1 MSRPR
6 QDAAEMP
13 LACRRDAV
21 GLPPRWRWPAP
32 HPSVRHLG
40 SAGVTWPLGC
50 TVRADTQCH
59 ANSPLTRHHTRRW
72 DSEQGRFVAPSAVPH
87 HPASPLGGGLSPP
100 RAAPKA
106 DAAPTAAGLF
116 RGLLCGFERKQ
127 LTAFTFEDW
136 IAEPGDW
143 FAGGI
148 TTCAGTRK
156 LDVDQIAQMR
166 RAMCAHCVNPL
177 YTHAHVHIHVRTMHV
192 SGEYG
197 AASTRQRRHR
207 PAPTEHHRH
216 HHHQSP
222 GCLVNAFFEQWLGAT
237 VIYTCTCVRLYT
249 VYVSPCVL
257 RYVESVLRLL
267 LFTIKGCRELK
278 G

>member
-1 MSRPR
+1 M
-6 QDAAEMP
+6 
-13 LACRRDAV
+13 
-21 GLPPRWRWPAP
+21 
-32 HPSVRHLG
+32 
-40 SAGVTWPLGC
+40 
-50 TVRADTQCH
+50 
-59 ANSPLTRHHTRRW
+59 
-72 DSEQGRFVAPSAVPH
+72 APSAVPRR
-87 HPASPLGGGLSPP
+87 PASPLGGGLSPP

-106 DAAPTAAGLF
+106 DVAPTAADLF

-166 RAMCAHCVNPL
+166 RAMCGHCVYAL
-177 YTHAHVHIHVRTMHV
+177 YTHAHVHTCRTMHV

-197 AASTRQRRHR
+197 AASTRQRRHC

-222 GCLVNAFFEQWLGAT
+222 GCLVSAFFEQWLGAT
-237 VIYTCTCVRLYT
+237 VTCTASYSVCVPVCVT
-249 VYVSPCVL
+249 VRGEFSACCCL
-257 RYVESVLRLL
+257 QLRL
-267 LFTIKGCRELK
+267 
-278 G
+278 